1 MQSYEHYSDILN
13 EHLEFRKIQNAS
25 YSLRAFARDL
35 NIAPSNLSEILRR
48 KQGIS
53 PEKAMQIASNLKLS
67 KEESEYFTN
76 LVIANDARSKKER
89 SIAKSN
95 LEKIEIFA
103 EKRQLQEDTFKLIS
117 DWYYYAILEL
127 LTTENF
133 KSNHKWIAKALG
145 LTLEEVNE
153 AMARLLRLSLIKK
166 VDGNYISTGVQLDT
180 THGIPSLS
188 IKKFCQQI
196 LNKAM
201 KAITDQSLDERELS
215 TLTVAIDSKDLPIL
229 KKKIQNFRNDFDQT
243 IIKSLKNKKPN
254 IVYCLSM
261 QFFNLTENNHD

>member
-1 MQSYEHYSDILN
+1 MQTYEHYSDILK
-13 EHLEFRKIQNAS
+13 EHLEFRKIQNFR

-35 NIAPSNLSEILRR
+35 EIAPSNLSEILRK

-53 PEKAMQIASNLKLS
+53 PEKASQIAHTLKLN
-67 KEESEYFTN
+67 KQESEYFTN
-76 LVIANDARSKKER
+76 LVMAHDARSKKER
-89 SIAKSN
+89 SLAQSN
-95 LEKIEIFA
+95 LEKIQIFS

-127 LTTENF
+127 ITTENF
-133 KSNHKWIAKALG
+133 KSNHKWIAKTLG
-145 LTLEEVNE
+145 LTLEEVDE
-153 AMARLLRLSLIKK
+153 AMARLLRLALIKK
-166 VDGNYISTGVQLDT
+166 AGGNYISTGIQLDT

-201 KAITDQSLDERELS
+201 KSITDQNLDERELS

-243 IIKSLKNKKPN
+243 IAKSLNNKKPN
-254 IVYCLSM
+254 KVYCLSM
-261 QFFNLTENNHD
+261 QFFNLTENNHE